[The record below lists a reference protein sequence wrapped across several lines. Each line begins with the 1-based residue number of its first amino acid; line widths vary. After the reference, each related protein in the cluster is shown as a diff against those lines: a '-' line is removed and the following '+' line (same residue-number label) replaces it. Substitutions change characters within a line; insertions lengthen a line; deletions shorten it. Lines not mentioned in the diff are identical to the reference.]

1 MSESHAS
8 IENFRRVRDRLGYI
22 LKQLADIAEERDDT
36 IVDNQSAVAK
46 IADTRGDFRRP
57 LAEMLNELSLNVLAK
72 DAFRVAVV
80 GEFNSGKSTLI
91 NTLLGRKVLSTD
103 FRPRTATKTVLRF
116 GVRDAF
122 RVTYTDGSK
131 SPYIET
137 DRLAEEIEKVTSD
150 DARALVKGR
159 SSVAAQIK
167 EVEIWCN
174 ANFLNRKETEIV
186 DTPGLGSVHPEHKK
200 VTLSTIPEVDAT
212 LFLFPCTPGIGD
224 EDINVL
230 AFIRQH
236 INNLLFVM
244 TKIDFMSLPEWQQQL
259 KYCGD
264 TIKEIADLEI
274 EVDRIY
280 GISARYQCEKK
291 IKESGFDS
299 FLNGLESFLVSS
311 SGVARLQVPFDVA
324 LTNCE
329 EIIKNT
335 QLDRQRI
342 DDDVETLRAELKR
355 LEDTQSEIEKGR
367 ESLIKKVDKSM
378 EDMTANALDG
388 IDELP
393 NRIEKA
399 VNNAL
404 EDFNKE
410 SLKKVDIKLQTVIND
425 TVEKWVSAKDKSF
438 GTQAKLLQNLVE
450 SELKRF
456 VKIVDDAMQ
465 LPVSSTESSSTSIP
479 IMSTL
484 GSGRDVRLVFETA
497 AKAAG
502 TLAAGWGTASILYFL
517 TSASVVVPLTLV
529 LLIPLIP
536 IISDIIN
543 DEGRIRKDIKRQ
555 LENPIPGNTVTIF
568 EAVVE
573 GYKDSDGSHHAG
585 LREKLQTHFNDWG
598 SNLKTEINN
607 FVSNLTSNQLIQI
620 ENQIHEKE
628 TDKFDREQR
637 LKMYSEHGEKL
648 ERIGAQLTDLGTI
661 IQSMS
666 SSNKEKSSSGVD
678 KC

>member
-8 IENFRRVRDRLGYI
+8 IENFRRVRDDLGTI
-22 LKQLADIAEERDDT
+22 LKRLADIAEERGDL
-36 IVDNQSAVAK
+36 IVDNQSATAK
-46 IADTRGDFRRP
+46 IADTRGDFKRS
-57 LAEMLNELSLNVLAK
+57 LAEILNERSRNVLAK
-72 DAFRVAVV
+72 EAFRVAVV

-91 NTLLGRKVLSTD
+91 NTLLGRKVLSID
-103 FRPRTATKTVLRF
+103 FKPRTATKTILRY
-116 GVRDAF
+116 GKKDAF
-122 RVTYTDGSK
+122 CVTYTDGSK
-131 SPYIET
+131 GRFTET

-150 DARALVKGR
+150 DARALVKGK

-174 ANFLNRKETEIV
+174 ANFLNRKETEII

-200 VTLSTIPEVDAT
+200 VTFSTITEVDAT

-236 INNLLFVM
+236 INHSLFIM
-244 TKIDFMSLPEWQQQL
+244 TKIDFMSLQEWQQQL
-259 KYCGD
+259 KYCRD
-264 TIKEIADLEI
+264 IIEQIASI
-274 EVDRIY
+274 PVDRIY
-280 GISARYQCEKK
+280 GVSAKYQFQKK
-291 IKESGFDS
+291 TNESGFDS
-299 FLNGLESFLVSS
+299 FLDGLESFLISS
-311 SGVARLQVPFDVA
+311 SGVVRLQVPFDVA

-329 EIIKNT
+329 ELVKNT

-367 ESLIKKVDKSM
+367 ESLIKKVDNSM

-393 NRIEKA
+393 TRIEKA

-410 SLKKVDIKLQTVIND
+410 SLKKVDIKLQTIIND

-438 GTQAKLLQNLVE
+438 GTQAELLQNLVE

-479 IMSTL
+479 IMSAL
-484 GSGRDVRLVFETA
+484 GSGRDVRLVFGTA

-536 IISDIIN
+536 IIGDIVN
-543 DEGRIRKDIKRQ
+543 DEGRIRNDIKRQ
-555 LENPIPGNTVTIF
+555 FENPIPGNTVTIF

-607 FVSNLTSNQLIQI
+607 FVSNLTSNQLTQI

-628 TDKFDREQR
+628 TKKFDREQR
-637 LKMYSEHGEKL
+637 QKMYSEHEEKL
-648 ERIGAQLTDLGTI
+648 DKIGAELTDLGTI

-666 SSNKEKSSSGVD
+666 SSNEEQSSSEVK